1 MTRFVLIHHGGKPP
15 GNQEARDRMMAAMG
29 EWMEGL
35 GDALVDSGS
44 PLGSP
49 RSIGGEATDP
59 ANGYMILEAA
69 DLDTAEQLASAMPM
83 AGEGEA
89 RIDVHEALSMED
101 RT

>member
-1 MTRFVLIHHGGKPP
+1 MAKFVMIHHGGKPP
-15 GNQEARDRMMAAMG
+15 ENEEARDRMRAAMG

-35 GDALVDSGS
+35 GDALADSGS

-69 DLDTAEQLASAMPM
+69 DLDTAVQLANGMPM
-83 AGEGEA
+83 AGEDGG
-89 RIDVHEALSMED
+89 RLDVHEMFS
-101 RT
+101 T